1 MNYDIPAKAQ
11 AISRKEFK
19 DFIESDYPMLFLT
32 KNDNLV
38 LRNVDMENFISDRY
52 YTDIDRRICLGSFDY
67 ICSGFGVFN
76 YYTKSG
82 NKAHIDL
89 YHTSAKQYDKIWEK
103 LDRLI
108 KSELK
113 EIYNAFHDEACRL
126 KKTELKLQEGIDKIM
141 APNTLWRIK

>member
-1 MNYDIPAKAQ
+1 MNYDIPDKAQ

-38 LRNVDMENFISDRY
+38 LRDVDMENFISDRY

-89 YHTSAKQYDKIWEK
+89 YHTTAKQYDKIWKK

-113 EIYNAFHDEACRL
+113 EIYNAFHDEGCRL
-126 KKTELKLQEGIDKIM
+126 KKTELKLKEGIDKIM
-141 APNTLWRIK
+141 APDTLWRLK

>member
-1 MNYDIPAKAQ
+1 MNYDIPVKAQ

-38 LRNVDMENFISDRY
+38 LRDVDMENFISDRY

-76 YYTKSG
+76 YYTKTG

-89 YHTSAKQYDKIWEK
+89 YHTTAKQYDKIWKK

-113 EIYNAFHDEACRL
+113 EIYNAFHDETCRL

-141 APNTLWRIK
+141 APNTLWRLK

>member
-1 MNYDIPAKAQ
+1 MRAA
-11 AISRKEFK
+11 
-19 DFIESDYPMLFLT
+19 
-32 KNDNLV
+32 V
-38 LRNVDMENFISDRY
+38 RY
-52 YTDIDRRICLGSFDY
+52 YTK
-67 ICSGFGVFN
+67 
-76 YYTKSG
+76 TG

-89 YHTSAKQYDKIWEK
+89 YHTTAKQYDKIWEK

-141 APNTLWRIK
+141 APDNLWRLK